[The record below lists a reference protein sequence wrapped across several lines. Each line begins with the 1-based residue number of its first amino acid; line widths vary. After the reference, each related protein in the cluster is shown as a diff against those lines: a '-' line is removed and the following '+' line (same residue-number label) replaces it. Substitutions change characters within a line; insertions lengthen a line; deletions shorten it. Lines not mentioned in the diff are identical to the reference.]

1 METSKRS
8 DIIEL
13 EDKLIITIPADKN
26 RLIIPFLILW
36 LIWFIAG
43 LNTNIIELFF
53 GKLDPFELGIL
64 RIFWITLGVVIG
76 VQLIFFFFWGY
87 FGIERII
94 MEKETFNLYK
104 TVFKIGVHNKLKYNS
119 ITNIRLEQR
128 ETSPFASFSFRFWG
142 IGPGKIKLDY
152 GYRTYSFGIA
162 VDKDEANYISELL
175 KNYINQ
181 RKIK

>member
-26 RLIIPFLILW
+26 RLIIPFLIFW
-36 LIWFIAG
+36 IIWFIAG
-43 LNTNIIELFF
+43 LSSTIVELFF

-64 RIFWITLGVVIG
+64 RIFWMTLGAMIG

-94 MEKETFNLYK
+94 IENETFNLYK
-104 TVFKIGVHNKLKYNS
+104 TVFKIGVHNNLKCNS

-128 ETSPFASFSFRFWG
+128 ETSPFASFSIRFWG
-142 IGPGKIKLDY
+142 LGPGKIKLDY
-152 GYRTYSFGIA
+152 GNRTYSFGIS
-162 VDKDEANYISELL
+162 VDKDEAIYISELL
-175 KNYINQ
+175 ENYINQ